1 MLSFLP
7 FTRITH
13 PRRSFAKLRSF
24 HLPHTTTPG
33 ALEEQLAVPQGPAL
47 AVGVTA
53 TTTAGEPKKRTLTLR
68 KLSLQILPKNG
79 VIPMPP
85 IFVLAL
91 CIVTSLLFIIT
102 LSCVFRGAHFEQP
115 YFKSMLDDVAV
126 STPGVRVFI
135 LGPIQSTSVSCTQS
149 LLGIAIDRSG
159 WR

>member
-33 ALEEQLAVPQGPAL
+33 TLEEQLAVPQGPAL

-53 TTTAGEPKKRTLTLR
+53 TTAEEPKKCTLTLR
-68 KLSLQILPKNG
+68 RLSLQILPKNG

-135 LGPIQSTSVSCTQS
+135 LGPIQSTFVSRTQS

-159 WR
+159 RR